1 MSSYY
6 IWTIGCQMNK
16 ADSES
21 LSTALNQAGLIP
33 TTNASHADLV
43 VLNSCVVR
51 QSAENKVTGTLGMM
65 KSVKAKKP
73 GQILALMGCMVG
85 ARTAD
90 LERRFPHVD
99 VFMRPQQFAPVLDLL
114 QEAVGH

>member
-43 VLNSCVVR
+43 CSTPALYAR
-51 QSAENKVTGTLGMM
+51 APKT
-65 KSVKAKKP
+65 KSP
-73 GQILALMGCMVG
+73 GRWG
-85 ARTAD
+85 
-90 LERRFPHVD
+90 
-99 VFMRPQQFAPVLDLL
+99 
-114 QEAVGH
+114 